1 MCSGICFCIPFQKNN
16 CPSGSAIIPLLKQSL
31 MKGKVLS
38 STRKLHLFGSVPSIA
53 KPTIVLIHFSQSPQ
67 FVSRALSQQT
77 LKCDK
82 YLSFCPLHRNS
93 VFCCLVS
100 SKPSWI
106 TLVSAHE
113 ILLSIEGGDPYP

>member
-1 MCSGICFCIPFQKNN
+1 MCSGICFCKPLQKYN
-16 CPSGSAIIPLLKQSL
+16 CCSRSSILPLNKQSL
-31 MKGKVLS
+31 MRGKVLS
-38 STRKLHLFGSVPSIA
+38 STRKLHLFGSVPSIT

-93 VFCCLVS
+93 TFCCLVS
-100 SKPSWI
+100 SKPSWS

-113 ILLSIEGGDPYP
+113 ILLSIEG